1 MIGAFVPV
9 LPTTPFVILAAACF
23 GKGSPALRRWLL
35 ETKTFGPIIRDW
47 EARGAIA
54 TRYKVLSI
62 GMMAAVLVASIV
74 LGASGLVL
82 AIQSV
87 AMLAGAAF
95 ILTRPGD

>member
-1 MIGAFVPV
+1 MPV

-62 GMMAAVLVASIV
+62 GMMAAVFVASV
-74 LGASGLVL
+74 VMGLPPLVL
-82 AIQSV
+82 SIQAV
-87 AMLAGAAF
+87 GMLAGAAY
-95 ILTRPGD
+95 ILTRPDD